1 METAPAKAIAPY
13 LPTGRTFGVS
23 LQVPSALA
31 WAPSAA
37 RAKPSWALA
46 IRTKPVRPG
55 KIRLGERA
63 GAAKVTRQARKI
75 MTLGILEP
83 ALSRCFPCCGFR
95 APFFSCLHSSRTRAE
110 ARDDSRGPAT
120 I

>member
-1 METAPAKAIAPY
+1 METAPAKATAPY

-37 RAKPSWALA
+37 RAKPPCVAA

-75 MTLGILEP
+75 MILGILEP
-83 ALSRCFPCCGFR
+83 ALSRWFSVLRFACSV
-95 APFFSCLHSSRTRAE
+95 FFMLAWQP
-110 ARDDSRGPAT
+110 D
-120 I
+120 